1 MYYKLSLL
9 SECNLSFN
17 LISTENIIKLLKVI
31 KVNKNNIWKLY
42 GNAYDENEIDDLEI
56 TKLKSIKDNCISY

>member
-17 LISTENIIKLLKVI
+17 LIATENIIKLLKVI

-56 TKLKSIKDNCISY
+56 TKLKSIKDNCIYY

>member
-56 TKLKSIKDNCISY
+56 TKLKSIKDNCIYY

>member
-42 GNAYDENEIDDLEI
+42 GNPYDENEIDDLEI
-56 TKLKSIKDNCISY
+56 TKLKSIKDNCIYY